1 MEVQRVEYLDVPSSL
16 TGKRKTS
23 QCTPSV
29 MMYPYSRSLPHS
41 LRVDLDTC
49 VPTLRPLCRF
59 QHWFPQSHPRL
70 RRMSLHQD
78 EPGHHLRQKRPR
90 ILYPCASRPVLHL
103 ATPSAYFKMAGS
115 RKRADPHTSYI
126 PVLPPHDLSQPIPP
140 SRSSHSHELDNHVRQ
155 TMFAAEDSSYALTA
169 YPLAYIKVVDDAC
182 LSMNSLVHLQKDDP
196 PARYATSYLPCT
208 RGLSESQP
216 ERRAVLPNN
225 AQEQAELLA
234 FNRQLLSY
242 RQTAEWG
249 MRMLQG
255 SFGRLRVPLD
265 VNDQG
270 RRQRLLE
277 VCMRLSNVRAI
288 CVGINQIRSVYL
300 PIWKANEDEQL
311 WIDLGNLLF
320 SDIRRHDRVAH
331 YHLVVQTQ

>member
-1 MEVQRVEYLDVPSSL
+1 LNAPGSWHD
-16 TGKRKTS
+16 
-23 QCTPSV
+23 
-29 MMYPYSRSLPHS
+29 
-41 LRVDLDTC
+41 
-49 VPTLRPLCRF
+49 
-59 QHWFPQSHPRL
+59 SHT
-70 RRMSLHQD
+70 
-78 EPGHHLRQKRPR
+78 
-90 ILYPCASRPVLHL
+90 SRPIYKQLRCKTPDGYYL
-103 ATPSAYFKMAGS
+103 IADSAFPRGTATISGKIQA
-115 RKRADPHTSYI
+115 
-126 PVLPPHDLSQPIPP
+126 
-140 SRSSHSHELDNHVRQ
+140 
-155 TMFAAEDSSYALTA
+155 
-169 YPLAYIKVVDDAC
+169 PLK
-182 LSMNSLVHLQKDDP
+182 S
-196 PARYATSYLPCT
+196 
-208 RGLSESQP
+208 G
-216 ERRAVLPNN
+216 AVLPND

-320 SDIRRHDRVAH
+320 SDIRRHDRVAR

>member
-1 MEVQRVEYLDVPSSL
+1 MNAPGSWHD
-16 TGKRKTS
+16 
-23 QCTPSV
+23 
-29 MMYPYSRSLPHS
+29 
-41 LRVDLDTC
+41 
-49 VPTLRPLCRF
+49 
-59 QHWFPQSHPRL
+59 SHT
-70 RRMSLHQD
+70 
-78 EPGHHLRQKRPR
+78 
-90 ILYPCASRPVLHL
+90 SRPIYKQLRSK
-103 ATPSAYFKMAGS
+103 TPDGYYLIADSAFPRG
-115 RKRADPHTSYI
+115 T
-126 PVLPPHDLSQPIPP
+126 
-140 SRSSHSHELDNHVRQ
+140 
-155 TMFAAEDSSYALTA
+155 AAISGKIQA
-169 YPLAYIKVVDDAC
+169 PLK
-182 LSMNSLVHLQKDDP
+182 S
-196 PARYATSYLPCT
+196 
-208 RGLSESQP
+208 G
-216 ERRAVLPNN
+216 AVLPNN

-320 SDIRRHDRVAH
+320 SDIRRHDRVAR